1 VKLATAVPE
10 GYRQRVSSDREDP
23 SPDSPDATVTPD
35 GADDPAGPVDQLG
48 IPMSREPTLDDV
60 RGDGVQHRRLALGC
74 TLLVTLL
81 LVGFYVLRVV
91 VLR

>member
-1 VKLATAVPE
+1 VKLATSVPE
-10 GYRQRVSSDREDP
+10 GYRNRVSADPEDP

-35 GADDPAGPVDQLG
+35 GTDEPGGAVDQLG
-48 IPMSREPTLDDV
+48 IPMNREPTLDDV

-74 TLLVTLL
+74 TLLVALL